1 MQSKTKQWPDGS
13 IATIQYGGQG
23 DGEIIITSDANSLY
37 EPRSMQIVVE
47 TTDGSGIQRTI
58 TVNQAAK
65 QRIDISNAVVTAS
78 TQTYSGSA
86 LTPAPTI
93 TLDGTIIPSSG
104 YDVSYSDNTNAGT
117 ATITVTGKGDYM
129 GTATGTFTINKAN
142 PTYTAP
148 SARSL
153 TYSGSAQYLTTTGST
168 SHGTIQYSSD
178 GTNWYTTRRQG
189 TNAGGYT
196 TYWRLVG
203 DSNHNDVAST
213 SISVT
218 IAQATGQVTTA
229 PTERDVTYTGSSQ
242 YLVTSGSGT
251 GTMYYRYKLSTS
263 SSWSSWS
270 TARPSRT
277 SAGTYNIEYYVDA
290 SSDGNYTQSATGSLN
305 VEMKKAASS
314 VTAAPT
320 AKSLTYTGSAQNLI
334 NAGTASGGTMY
345 YKYTTTNSKPTST
358 SGFSS
363 SIPTR
368 TTAGTYY
375 VWYYVAGDSN
385 HTNTAISSTSV
396 SVTIAKAPR
405 TISFTS
411 KPTLLDIDES
421 ATLAASVSDGS
432 GDGTI
437 SFSSSNSSKASISG
451 STITGVANGTA
462 TITASVSAGTNYKS
476 ASTSYTVT
484 VQYLDYVDLGLPSGT
499 KWAKC
504 NIGASVPEEV
514 GNYYSWG
521 NVSGHSAGDGY
532 NFSTA
537 NYNSSSGSTLST
549 NIPANSTYDAARA
562 NLGSPWRMPA
572 ESELTE
578 LLNNC
583 NSGPYTKNGVSGR
596 MFVSNINGK
605 SIFMPYSGY
614 WLGNKIESP
623 TSVGCYFTSKY
634 VDGDYA
640 LRLMFNSTGRYSN
653 NGLRLCGYPVRPV
666 CS

>member
-1 MQSKTKQWPDGS
+1 MQSKTKQWTDGS

-23 DGEIIITSDANSLY
+23 DGEIIITSDANNHY
-37 EPRSMQIVVE
+37 EARSMQITVE
-47 TTDGSGIQRTI
+47 TTDGSGIQKTI
-58 TVNQAAK
+58 AINQAAK

-78 TQTYSGSA
+78 NQTYNGSA
-86 LTPAPTI
+86 KTPTPTV
-93 TLDGTIIPSSG
+93 TLNGNVIPSTG
-104 YDVSYSDNTNAGT
+104 YVVAYSNNINAGT
-117 ATITVTGKGDYM
+117 ATITLTGKGDYT
-129 GTATGTFTINKAN
+129 GTATGTFTIAQA
-142 PTYTAP
+142 TGSVTTAP
-148 SARSL
+148 SA
-153 TYSGSAQYLTTTGST
+153 
-168 SHGTIQYSSD
+168 
-178 GTNWYTTRRQG
+178 
-189 TNAGGYT
+189 
-196 TYWRLVG
+196 
-203 DSNHNDVAST
+203 
-213 SISVT
+213 
-218 IAQATGQVTTA
+218 
-229 PTERDVTYTGSSQ
+229 RDVTYTGSSQ
-242 YLVTSGSGT
+242 YLVTAGNGT

-270 TARPSRT
+270 TTRPSRT
-277 SAGTYNIEYYVDA
+277 DAGTYNIEYYAAA

-305 VEMKKAASS
+305 VEMTKAASRVS
-314 VTAAPT
+314 AAPT
-320 AKSLTYTGSAQNLI
+320 AKSLTYTGSAQNLV

-385 HTNTAISSTSV
+385 HTDTAISNTSV
-396 SVTIAKAPR
+396 SVTISKASR

-421 ATLAASVSDGS
+421 ATLAANVSDGS

-462 TITASVSAGTNYKS
+462 TITASVSAGTNYKA

-484 VQYLDYVDLGLPSGT
+484 VQYLDYIDLGLPSGT

-504 NIGASVPEEV
+504 NLGASVPEEV
-514 GNYYSWG
+514 GDYYSWG

-537 NYNSSSGSTLST
+537 NYNSSPGSTLST
-549 NIPANSTYDAARA
+549 NIPTNSTYDAARA
-562 NLGSPWRMPA
+562 NLGSPWRMPT

-583 NSGPYTKNGVSGR
+583 NSGPYTKNGVGGR

-605 SIFMPYSGY
+605 SIFMPYGGY

-623 TSVGCYFTSKY
+623 TSVGCYFTNKY
-634 VDGDYA
+634 VDSDLA
-640 LRLMFNSTGRYSN
+640 TRLMFNSSGRYSN
-653 NGLRLCGYPVRPV
+653 NGARVCGYPVRPV